1 MATADVPIVI
11 TGPVHGFMGVM
22 NYVCSNT
29 SYLVGSITN
38 DRCPRGV
45 WLRGGDTHGVCVK
58 FCLENYHRVMI
69 WDGGDRC

>member
-1 MATADVPIVI
+1 MATAEAPTST
-11 TGPVHGFMGVM
+11 TGHMPGFVGVM

-45 WLRGGDTHGVCVK
+45 WLRGGTLMAFALSSVWRTIIVS
-58 FCLENYHRVMI
+58 
-69 WDGGDRC
+69 

>member
-45 WLRGGDTHGVCVK
+45 WLRGGTLMAFALSSVWRTIIVS
-58 FCLENYHRVMI
+58 
-69 WDGGDRC
+69 

>member
-1 MATADVPIVI
+1 MATADVPIVV

-45 WLRGGDTHGVCVK
+45 WLRGGRALMAFALSSVWRTIIVS
-58 FCLENYHRVMI
+58 
-69 WDGGDRC
+69 